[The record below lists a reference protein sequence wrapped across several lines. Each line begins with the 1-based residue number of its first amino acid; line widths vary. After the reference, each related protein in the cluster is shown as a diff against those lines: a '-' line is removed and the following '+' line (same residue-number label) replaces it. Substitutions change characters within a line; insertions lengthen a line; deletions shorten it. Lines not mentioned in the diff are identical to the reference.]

1 VATIRTNRDLYLAVA
16 DLIGR
21 HRGTARPLEEYLRAL
36 WAAGQPVR
44 DRSALSA
51 DEFVGL
57 LSDAFTR
64 PDPSFDD
71 NWRER
76 YDCDHDE
83 LPGFDGWEA
92 RLVRQVVDLREMR
105 ERGIL
110 DGELLYFGTDAP
122 RGGRWYNFDPCTFL
136 ECGMAG
142 TFGGWQP
149 GDDTGRDY
157 VPGPVA
163 VMGDDGQ
170 ITSCDPR
177 DVPNPVAPIVE
188 ITWDDF
194 RTYLGDGQWYE

>member
-16 DLIGR
+16 DLMGR
-21 HRGTARPLEEYLRAL
+21 HRDTARPLEEYLLAL
-36 WAAGQPVR
+36 WTAGRVVR
-44 DRSALSA
+44 DRPALSA

-64 PDPSFDD
+64 PAPVFDEG
-71 NWRER
+71 WRDR
-76 YDCDHDE
+76 YDRDHDE

-105 ERGIL
+105 ECGMLADKHR
-110 DGELLYFGTDAP
+110 YFGIDAP

-142 TFGGWQP
+142 TFGGWEP
-149 GDDTGRDY
+149 DDDTGREY

-177 DVPNPVAPIVE
+177 DVPNPVAAVHE
-188 ITWDDF
+188 VSWDEFQSFLD
-194 RTYLGDGQWYE
+194 DGQRYE